1 MKKNSKSLEEIFST
15 AHQNFKK
22 KNFQAAEMLSESGL
36 SVAVVNMHTIKP
48 IDFTVID
55 KACETTKLLVT
66 IEEHSVIGGLG
77 SAVAEYKSTL
87 VNTPPQFT
95 IGIPD
100 TYSKAGEYAD
110 LLQTYGLASE
120 QIAENIAAQYEI
132 LYS

>member
-1 MKKNSKSLEEIFST
+1 MVYKSL
-15 AHQNFKK
+15 
-22 KNFQAAEMLSESGL
+22 QAAEMLSESGL

-48 IDFTVID
+48 IDNTVID
-55 KACETTKLLVT
+55 RACETTKLLVT

-87 VNTPPQFT
+87 VNAPPQLT

-110 LLQTYGLASE
+110 LLQTYGLTTE
-120 QIAENIAAQYEI
+120 QITENIASQYKI
-132 LYS
+132 LFS